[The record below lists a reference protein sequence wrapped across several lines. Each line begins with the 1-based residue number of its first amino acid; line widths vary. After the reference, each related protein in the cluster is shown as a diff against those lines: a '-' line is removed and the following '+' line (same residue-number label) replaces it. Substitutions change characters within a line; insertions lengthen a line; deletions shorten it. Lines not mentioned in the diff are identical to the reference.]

1 VFKREVVEYP
11 GGATVDGI
19 HGDHIL
25 IAPPYTVRE
34 CQLEEIVT
42 ELKDAYDSE
51 GRNLDKY

>member
-1 VFKREVVEYP
+1 MFKREVVEYP

-19 HGDHIL
+19 LGRHIL

-34 CQLEEIVT
+34 CQREEIVT